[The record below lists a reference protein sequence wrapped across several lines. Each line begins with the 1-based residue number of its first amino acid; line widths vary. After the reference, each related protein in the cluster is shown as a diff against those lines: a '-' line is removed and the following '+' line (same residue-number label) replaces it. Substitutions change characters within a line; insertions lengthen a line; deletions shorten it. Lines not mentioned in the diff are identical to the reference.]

1 MANLP
6 TCPQCQIEA
15 RKLDLRHC
23 VGCSRSVCPKC
34 RGDEGESYWTH
45 TGKKGYGCVECIR
58 ASTVYEGGAFA
69 VGREVK
75 AHVHAVLLPDVLVA
89 VDERLDRIRDEIV
102 PPIVDKALARIEK
115 LTVSTLHEAEGTT
128 GRLVGRLE
136 TAIGSQRVE
145 VKTDV
150 KEIVDALSTSL
161 RTTLIW
167 VAVIVA
173 LVNLVGIAAAVLI
186 AKTLAR

>member
-1 MANLP
+1 MP
-6 TCPQCQIEA
+6 TCPLCQTEA
-15 RKLDLRHC
+15 PKLDLRPC
-23 VGCSRSVCPKC
+23 VACSRSVCPAC
-34 RGDEGESYWTH
+34 RGDEGEGYWNH
-45 TGKKGYGCVECIR
+45 HGKKGYACVDCIGKNL
-58 ASTVYEGGAFA
+58 AFEGGPFA
-69 VGREVK
+69 TAHEIK
-75 AHVHAVLLPDVLVA
+75 AYADAILLPKVMVA

-115 LTVSTLHEAEGTT
+115 LTASTLHEAEETT

-150 KEIVDALSTSL
+150 KEIVAALSTSL

-167 VAVIVA
+167 VAVIVG